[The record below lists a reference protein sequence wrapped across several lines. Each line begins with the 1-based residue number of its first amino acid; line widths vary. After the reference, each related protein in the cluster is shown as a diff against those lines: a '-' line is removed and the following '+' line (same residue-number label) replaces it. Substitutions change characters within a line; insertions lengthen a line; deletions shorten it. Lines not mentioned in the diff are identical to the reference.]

1 MSRGL
6 PTVRRAD
13 AVYPTELD
21 RSDPAELLHEA
32 SKLYPST
39 LARSMQG
46 VVRLMRN
53 PRLQASCGR
62 AVRRHVG
69 ASTIALPD
77 PCLPT
82 TSLEVALRRRR
93 SVRQFSC
100 DPLPLPTV
108 SALLAGAYG
117 VTRPATEESPPLRTA
132 PSAGAL
138 YPLELYVLA
147 RRVSGVERGIYYYDP
162 LAHRLERQVQ
172 QVDPALELAAFTNAS
187 EVESAALV
195 VVVAASFWRSR
206 VKYGLRAYRFTLLEA
221 GHVTQNLLLT
231 ATATGLGAFAV
242 GGFFDDRVDALLGLD
257 GVDVGSLVTACVGWP
272 T

>member
-1 MSRGL
+1 MSRAL

-13 AVYPTELD
+13 AVYPSDFD
-21 RSDPAELLHEA
+21 RGDPAELLHEA
-32 SKLYPST
+32 SKLYPAT
-39 LARSMQG
+39 LARDMHG
-46 VVRLMRN
+46 VVRLTRN

-62 AVRRHVG
+62 AVRRHIG

-77 PCLPT
+77 PCLPES
-82 TSLEVALRRRR
+82 SLELALTRRR
-93 SVRQFSC
+93 SVRHFSS
-100 DPLPLPTV
+100 DPLSLPIV

-117 VTRPATEESPPLRTA
+117 VTHPATEESPPLRTA

-147 RRVSGVERGIYYYDP
+147 RRITGVERGVYHYDP
-162 LAHRLERQVQ
+162 LTHRLERHVQ
-172 QVDPALELAAFTNAS
+172 DVNPAVELAAFTNPN

-195 VVVAASFWRSR
+195 IVIAASFWRSR

-242 GGFFDDRVDALLGLD
+242 GGFFDDRLDALLGLN
-257 GVDVGSLVTACVGWP
+257 GVDVGSLVTACIGRP